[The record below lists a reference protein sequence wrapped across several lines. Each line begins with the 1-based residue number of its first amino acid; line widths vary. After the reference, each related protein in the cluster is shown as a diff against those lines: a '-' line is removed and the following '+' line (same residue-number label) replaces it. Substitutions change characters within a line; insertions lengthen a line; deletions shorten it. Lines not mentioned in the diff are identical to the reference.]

1 MVIRR
6 RASTNNR
13 SGGGAVLCWQ
23 SEAFCELIVRPVAR
37 QGESQ
42 RRTAAVACR
51 PLVYSHRLITAAE
64 PELSGRQVETKH
76 SSFDKF
82 GSN

>member
-23 SEAFCELIVRPVAR
+23 SEAFCELIVVLVIVTCE
-37 QGESQ
+37 GKSQ
-42 RRTAAVACR
+42 RRTAAVG
-51 PLVYSHRLITAAE
+51 P
-64 PELSGRQVETKH
+64 
-76 SSFDKF
+76 
-82 GSN
+82 